1 MFVKFGI
8 TFTMLLNFPASPDL
22 ILLRVTRESLILV
35 EKWVMENGNIIL
47 DISAVRQL
55 EILLNQFKWLD
66 FTAIIFSK
74 LVFLSPCNKM
84 FYQLHSF
91 QWKSVS
97 THTTLVPILG
107 FALAVPSV
115 WIPLYPDLFTGSNI
129 TSETGFLTSKFNIVP
144 SSQSLY

>member
-8 TFTMLLNFPASPDL
+8 TFTMLLSFAASPDL
-22 ILLRVTRESLILV
+22 ILLRVTRESLLLV

-66 FTAIIFSK
+66 FTAIISSK

-97 THTTLVPILG
+97 THATLVPILG
-107 FALAVPSV
+107 LCTCCPLCLDSSV
-115 WIPLYPDLFTGSNI
+115 SRSFHRLKYHLLRDRFPDLQI
-129 TSETGFLTSKFNIVP
+129 
-144 SSQSLY
+144 

>member
-66 FTAIIFSK
+66 FTAIISSK

-107 FALAVPSV
+107 LCTCLS
-115 WIPLYPDLFTGSNI
+115 PLS
-129 TSETGFLTSKFNIVP
+129 GFLCIQIFSQAQISP
-144 SSQSLY
+144 SQRQVS